1 MTGNRKY
8 SKSLSVIENGF
19 AACLRNA
26 IDLVGAAEKL
36 SAENYHAP
44 CLSMSVLALEEMGK
58 MFFIDGLLLA
68 KSEGAKVEDFGKS
81 LKDHNL
87 KLSAVPMIS
96 NLSMIV
102 ARSDPRFDKLEIFR
116 RALAISH
123 ENWKRAGQEVLD
135 LAGQE
140 NFEFLGRW
148 KQSGFYV
155 SLINGNKF
163 QSPRDGVDPGL
174 SDCVRTFADI
184 SAKNLEFSLGD
195 GNLKRYIEQ
204 ARSIR
209 SEFSDSDHQFFEDNA
224 EQMIG
229 LLFDAEQT

>member
-1 MTGNRKY
+1 MAGNRKY
-8 SKSLSVIENGF
+8 SKSLSFIEDGF
-19 AACLRNA
+19 AACSRNA

-58 MFFIDGLLLA
+58 MFFIDGLLFA
-68 KSEGAKVEDFGKS
+68 KSEGAKAEYFGKS
-81 LKDHNL
+81 LKSHNV
-87 KLSAVPMIS
+87 KLAAVPMIS
-96 NLSMIV
+96 ALSVMV
-102 ARSDPRFDKLEIFR
+102 ARSDPRFDKQEMFR
-116 RALAISH
+116 RALAIGH

-135 LAGQE
+135 RAGQE
-140 NFEFLGRW
+140 NFEFLDRW

-174 SDCVRTFADI
+174 SECVRTFAHM
-184 SAKNLEFSLGD
+184 SATNLEFSFSD

-209 SEFSDSDHQFFEDNA
+209 SKLSDSDHQSLEDDA

-229 LLFDAEQT
+229 WLFDS